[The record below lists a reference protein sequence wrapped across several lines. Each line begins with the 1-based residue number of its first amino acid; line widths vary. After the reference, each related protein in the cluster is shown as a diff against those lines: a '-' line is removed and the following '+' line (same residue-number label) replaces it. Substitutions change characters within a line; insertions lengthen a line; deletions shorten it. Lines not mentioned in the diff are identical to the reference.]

1 MNSKKLNEL
10 LRAFKSGD
18 YAKLQEVKSM
28 VSEEDYQKAVQLF
41 NQYSDKPEDEILNEL
56 AKLKQSVPNHE
67 EMIEKIRPFLNQEQL
82 SKLDKVMDY
91 LNNQN

>member
-18 YAKLQEVKSM
+18 YSRLQEVKSM
-28 VSEEDYQKAVQLF
+28 VSEEDYQKAIELF

-56 AKLKQSVPNHE
+56 SKLKQSVPNHE
-67 EMIEKIRPFLNQEQL
+67 EMINRIKPFLNEEQL

-91 LNNQN
+91 LNNQD

>member
-18 YAKLQEVKSM
+18 YGRLQEVKSM
-28 VSEEDYQKAVQLF
+28 VSEEDYQKAVDLF

-56 AKLKQSVPNHE
+56 SKLKGSVPNHE
-67 EMIEKIRPFLNQEQL
+67 EMINRIKPFLNQEQL
-82 SKLDKVMDY
+82 SRLDKVMDY
-91 LNNQN
+91 LNNQD